1 MEKILLFLLKDPE
14 FIYTFNKDFLKTYQ
28 VPIVHWIPG
37 TQTAYTPIKQINL
50 NLDQLFILEY
60 LVTNLLCS
68 SSKCIVLLYL

>member
-28 VPIVHWIPG
+28 VPIVHWILG

-50 NLDQLFILEY
+50 NLDQLFILED